1 MSISSVVDW
10 WEEWQLRVL
19 VLGSLAI
26 QLYLAVIA
34 PFRKLT
40 GLNRL
45 NRLLIWVSY
54 LGGDALAIYALATL
68 FNRQKRLQHHASSSV
83 MNGSHDLEV
92 LWAPILL
99 MHLGGRMTIS
109 AYNMED
115 NELWLRHVGVAIS
128 QVTVT
133 VYVFWT
139 TWSPSADKRL
149 FIAAIVLFV
158 LGIVRCFEKP
168 LALKRASF
176 NNLVT
181 YFVPASIEEIS
192 TKKEVELEKYIQDA
206 KLFYVQRNNNQH
218 DDFTQTLPEADKKFH
233 TAPNKMFV
241 DYAYAYNDRVKVLK
255 SLRLLDTESAFK
267 ALREGLSKTFDPVY
281 TKIWRHGDDENRSKS
296 SSTFV
301 DKLSM
306 ILMGITMTFPVASI
320 VLFQISHKEAYR
332 GIDIKVTYILL
343 YITYFSELI
352 SVPARLNIS
361 SSSFQIWSWSGS
373 LFHLVSAI
381 VWHLVRLPPFPF
393 VMVQQHNLIGVLEAK
408 ENSFVASIPGC
419 GECCGCQDMLQQRW
433 FGRSKLYRKGKEIT
447 SLIITHAE
455 DAWINSI
462 EDVESYWNLCDSR
475 GHWTLERNQCQ
486 EMVILWDSLE
496 KPFDHSVLLWHLATD
511 LCFHCKGASV
521 DADPASLFISNYMMY
536 LLCANTEMLLPGSR
550 TSLFKDACKQ
560 LNAIL
565 KGEDDKHL
573 TLTEKVIS
581 KALKSEKGYL
591 HDAWVLAQELM
602 QLPGGAD
609 ADADDDEW
617 NKMWKVIKGVW
628 VEMLCFS
635 AGRCRGYLHAKIL
648 AYGGELLTYVALLM
662 SNAGL
667 ETFADRQQRMK
678 LRFSKEDRLK
688 LAKRTQQESGNQ
700 AAGMVVEIQRE
711 NTATPSTSTA
721 TTQAVEVV
729 VVEAV

>member
-10 WEEWQLRVL
+10 WEEWQLRIL

-26 QLYLAVIA
+26 QLYLAFIA

-40 GLNRL
+40 GLNYL

-68 FNRQKRLQHHASSSV
+68 FNRQKRLQHDASSSV

-115 NELWLRHVGVAIS
+115 NELWLRHVGIAIS

-149 FIAAIVLFV
+149 LVAAIVLFI

-181 YFVPASIEEIS
+181 YFVPASMTEIS
-192 TKKEVELEKYIQDA
+192 TNKEVELEKYIQDA
-206 KLFYVQRNNNQH
+206 KFCYVQSNNNQQ
-218 DDFTQTLPEADKKFH
+218 DDSAPTLQEADNLFH
-233 TAPNKMFV
+233 TAPNKLFV
-241 DYAYAYNDRVKVLK
+241 DYAYAYNDRLRKLK
-255 SLRLLDTESAFK
+255 SWRLLDEESAFK
-267 ALREGLSKTFDPVY
+267 MLREGLSKTFDLVY
-281 TKIWRHGDDENRSKS
+281 TKIWRHGNEESWARS

-301 DKLSM
+301 DKLSV

-352 SVPARLNIS
+352 SVPARLRI
-361 SSSFQIWSWSGS
+361 SSFQRSGS
-373 LFHLVSAI
+373 LFSQFSTILLR
-381 VWHLVRLPPFPF
+381 LVRLPPFPF
-393 VMVQQHNLIGVLEAK
+393 VKVQQHNLIGVLDVK
-408 ENSFVASIPGC
+408 RNSFVASIAEC
-419 GECCGCQDMLQQRW
+419 GECCDCQDLLQQRW
-433 FGRSKLYRKGKEIT
+433 FGRNQLFRNGEDIT
-447 SLIITHAE
+447 RLIITHAE
-455 DAWINSI
+455 DAWINRI

-486 EMVILWDSLE
+486 EMGILWDSLE
-496 KPFDHSVLLWHLATD
+496 KPFDQSVVLWHLATD
-511 LCFHCKGASV
+511 LCFHCMGASV
-521 DADPASLFISNYMMY
+521 DPEPASWCTFISNYMMY

-550 TSLFKDACKQ
+550 TSLFKEACKQ

-565 KGEDDKHL
+565 NGEDDEHL
-573 TLTEKVIS
+573 TLIEKVII
-581 KALKSEKGYL
+581 KAEKSEKGYL
-591 HDAWVLAQELM
+591 HDSWVLAQGLM
-602 QLPGGAD
+602 QQPGGAD
-609 ADADDDEW
+609 DVDG

-635 AGRCRGYLHAKIL
+635 AARCRGYLHAKSL

-667 ETFADRQQRMK
+667 ETFAERQQRMK
-678 LRFSKEDRLK
+678 LRLSKKDRLK
-688 LAKRTQQESGNQ
+688 LAKRTEQQTGNQ
-700 AAGMVVEIQRE
+700 AAGMVVV
-711 NTATPSTSTA
+711 NL
-721 TTQAVEVV
+721 
-729 VVEAV
+729 

>member
-1 MSISSVVDW
+1 MSLSSVVDW
-10 WEEWQLRVL
+10 WEEWQLRIL

-40 GLNRL
+40 GLNYL

-68 FNRQKRLQHHASSSV
+68 FNRQKRLQHYASSSV

-149 FIAAIVLFV
+149 LIAAIVLFI

-181 YFVPASIEEIS
+181 YFVPASLTEIS
-192 TKKEVELEKYIQDA
+192 TNKEVELEKYIQDA
-206 KLFYVQRNNNQH
+206 KKIYVQSTNNQR
-218 DDFTQTLPEADKKFH
+218 DDSAPTLQEADKLFH
-233 TAPNKMFV
+233 TAPNKLFV
-241 DYAYAYNDRVKVLK
+241 DYAYAYNDRLRMLK
-255 SLRLLDTESAFK
+255 SFRLLKQELGFK
-267 ALREGLSKTFDPVY
+267 MLREGLSRTFDLVY
-281 TKIWRHGDDENRSKS
+281 TKIWRHGNDENWAVS

-301 DKLSM
+301 DQLSV

-352 SVPARLNIS
+352 SVPARLHI
-361 SSSFQIWSWSGS
+361 SSFQRWSWSGS
-373 LFHLVSAI
+373 LFSQVSAI
-381 VWHLVRLPPFPF
+381 MLHLVGLPPFPF
-393 VMVQQHNLIGVLEAK
+393 VKVQQHNLIAVLDVK
-408 ENSFVASIPGC
+408 QNSVVASIAGFV
-419 GECCGCQDMLQQRW
+419 ECCGCLDLLEQRW
-433 FGRSKLYRKGKEIT
+433 FGRSQLFRRGKDIT
-447 SLIITHAE
+447 SLIITNAA
-455 DAWINSI
+455 DAWINRI

-496 KPFDHSVLLWHLATD
+496 KPFDQSVVLWHLATD

-521 DADPASLFISNYMMY
+521 DPETANLCRFISNYMMY

-550 TSLFKDACKQ
+550 TSLFKDACNQ

-573 TLTEKVIS
+573 TLIGKVIRKAEKS
-581 KALKSEKGYL
+581 KKGYL
-591 HDAWVLAQELM
+591 HDSWVLAEGLM
-602 QLPGGAD
+602 QLPGGAGD
-609 ADADDDEW
+609 VEG
-617 NKMWKVIKGVW
+617 NKMWKVIQGVW

-635 AGRCRGYLHAKIL
+635 AGRCRGYLHAKSL

-678 LRFSKEDRLK
+678 LRHSKKDRLE
-688 LAKRTQQESGNQ
+688 LAKRTEQETGNQ
-700 AAGMVVEIQRE
+700 AAGMVVV
-711 NTATPSTSTA
+711 NL
-721 TTQAVEVV
+721 
-729 VVEAV
+729 

>member
-34 PFRKLT
+34 PFRMLT
-40 GLNRL
+40 GLTRL
-45 NRLLIWVSY
+45 NRLLVWVSY

-139 TWSPSADKRL
+139 TWSPSADKGL
-149 FIAAIVLFV
+149 FIAAIVLFI

-181 YFVPASIEEIS
+181 YFVPASMEEIS

-206 KLFYVQRNNNQH
+206 KLFYVQRNNNQQG
-218 DDFTQTLPEADKKFH
+218 DFAQTLTEADKKFH
-233 TAPNKMFV
+233 TAPNKLFV
-241 DYAYAYNDRVKVLK
+241 DYAYAYNYRLKMLK
-255 SLRLLDTESAFK
+255 SLRLLDPESAFK
-267 ALREGLSKTFDPVY
+267 ALREGLSKTFNLVY

-320 VLFQISHKEAYR
+320 VQFQISHKEAYR

-343 YITYFSELI
+343 YITYFSDLI
-352 SVPARLNIS
+352 SVPARFNIITI
-361 SSSFQIWSWSGS
+361 FQRWSWSGP
-373 LFHLVSAI
+373 LFHRVSAI
-381 VWHLVRLPPFPF
+381 VLYLVLLPQFPF
-393 VMVQQHNLIGVLEAK
+393 VMVQQHNLIGVLDAK

-419 GECCGCQDMLQQRW
+419 GECCSCQDLLQQRW
-433 FGRSKLYRKGKEIT
+433 FGRSSLYRKGK
-447 SLIITHAE
+447 
-455 DAWINSI
+455 
-462 EDVESYWNLCDSR
+462 

-496 KPFDHSVLLWHLATD
+496 KPFDQSVLLWHLATD
-511 LCFHCKGASV
+511 LCIHCKGASI
-521 DADPASLFISNYMMY
+521 DPEPASLFISNYMMY

-550 TSLFKDACKQ
+550 TSLFTYACNQ
-560 LNAIL
+560 FNSIL

-581 KALKSEKGYL
+581 KAQKSEKGFL
-591 HDAWVLAQELM
+591 HDAWALAQLLM
-602 QLPGGAD
+602 QLPGD
-609 ADADDDEW
+609 ADADDDEG

-635 AGRCRGYLHAKIL
+635 AGRCRGYLHAKSL

-688 LAKRTQQESGNQ
+688 LAKRTEQESGNQ
-700 AAGMVVEIQRE
+700 AAGMVVEIQKK

-721 TTQAVEVV
+721 TTQAVELVYSLSYRCCCL
-729 VVEAV
+729 

>member
-1 MSISSVVDW
+1 M
-10 WEEWQLRVL
+10 
-19 VLGSLAI
+19 
-26 QLYLAVIA
+26 
-34 PFRKLT
+34 LT

-115 NELWLRHVGVAIS
+115 NELWLRHVGVTIS

-149 FIAAIVLFV
+149 FIAAIMLFI

-181 YFVPASIEEIS
+181 YFVPALMDEIS

-206 KLFYVQRNNNQH
+206 KHFYVQRNNNQL
-218 DDFTQTLPEADKKFH
+218 DDFAQTLLEADTKFH
-233 TAPNKMFV
+233 TAPNKLFV
-241 DYAYAYNDRVKVLK
+241 DYAYAYHDRHKMLICIC
-255 SLRLLDTESAFK
+255 LHPESAFK
-267 ALREGLSKTFDPVY
+267 ALREGLSKTFDLVY
-281 TKIWRHGDDENRSKS
+281 TKIWRHGNDENWAIS
-296 SSTFV
+296 SNTFV

-306 ILMGITMTFPVASI
+306 ILMGITTIFPVASI

-343 YITYFSELI
+343 YITYFSDLI
-352 SVPARLNIS
+352 SVPARLHI
-361 SSSFQIWSWSGS
+361 SSFQRWSRSRP
-373 LFHLVSAI
+373 LFLQVNAIALYLVG
-381 VWHLVRLPPFPF
+381 LPSFPF
-393 VMVQQHNLIGVLEAK
+393 VKVQQHSLIGVLDAK
-408 ENSFVASIPGC
+408 EKNSFVASIAGC
-419 GECCGCQDMLQQRW
+419 GKWCGFQDLLQRRW
-433 FGRSKLYRKGKEIT
+433 FGRSKDLYRQGKDIT

-521 DADPASLFISNYMMY
+521 DAEPASLFISNYMMY

-550 TSLFKDACKQ
+550 TSLFKDACNQ

-609 ADADDDEW
+609 ADADADDDEW

-635 AGRCRGYLHAKIL
+635 AGRCRGYLHAKSL